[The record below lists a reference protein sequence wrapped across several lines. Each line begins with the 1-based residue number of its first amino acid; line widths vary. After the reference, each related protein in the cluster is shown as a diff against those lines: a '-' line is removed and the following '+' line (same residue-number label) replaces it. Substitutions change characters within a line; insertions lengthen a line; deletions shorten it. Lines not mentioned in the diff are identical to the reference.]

1 MSEVR
6 LHENLLSFR
15 HGVHPEEFKSLSD
28 GRSIERM
35 PFVKEYT
42 LPLSQHLGAPSR
54 LLVRKGQE
62 VRRGQMIAEPASYV
76 SVALHS
82 PVDGTVVYTGLVDHP
97 NGQLLPGVRIKTD
110 TFSPQIMEKRAM
122 PPLESLNLETFL
134 QGVQWAGI
142 VGMGGAAFPAHVKF
156 SIPRDKTCTYLILNG
171 SECEPFLTCDH
182 RVMLEYAGELL
193 DGTEILQHFIQAK
206 RVIIGVEAN
215 KPDAVHLLRKVVAER
230 KMAVEVLPLA
240 VKYPQ
245 GAEKMLISA
254 VLGAEVPSGKLP
266 IDVGALV
273 TNVGTIVAL
282 SQYFRQGIP
291 LIERVVTVTGTAVKR
306 PSNLLVP
313 IGTPMREAVDFCGG
327 LTHET
332 VRILLGGPMMGI
344 SQKTLEVPVVKGTS
358 GILLLT
364 DREVQDLQTFNC
376 IRCGRCLDACP
387 IFLNPARMGAL
398 VKKGEWQELE
408 AMNVMDCFE
417 CGSCSYVCPSA
428 IPLVQSFKVGKSM
441 LREQKAR
448 DAQK

>member
-1 MSEVR
+1 MSEAR
-6 LHENLLSFR
+6 LHEKLLSFR
-15 HGVHPEEFKSLSD
+15 HGVHPEEYKSLSD
-28 GRSIERM
+28 SRAIERM

-62 VRRGQMIAEPASYV
+62 VRRGQLIAEPASYV

-82 PVDGTVVYTGLVDHP
+82 PVDGTVGYTGLVDHP
-97 NGQLLPGVRIKTD
+97 NGQMLPGLRIKTD
-110 TFSPQIMEKRAM
+110 PYSPQILEKRAM
-122 PPLESLNLETFL
+122 PPVQSLSIEAFL

-156 SIPRDKTCTYLILNG
+156 SIPEDKTCTYLILNG

-182 RVMLEYAGELL
+182 RVMLEFADELL
-193 DGTEILQHFIQAK
+193 DGTEILQHFIQAR

-215 KPDAVHLLRKVVAER
+215 KPDAVRLLRKVAAER
-230 KMAVEVLPLA
+230 NMEVEVLPLA

-254 VLGAEVPSGKLP
+254 ILGAEVPSGKLP

-282 SQYFRQGIP
+282 SQYFRRGVP

-313 IGTPMREAVDFCGG
+313 IGTPMREVVDFCGG
-327 LTHET
+327 LTHDT
-332 VRILLGGPMMGI
+332 VRILLGGPMMGV

-417 CGSCSYVCPSA
+417 CGSCSFVCPSG
-428 IPLVQSFKVGKSM
+428 IPLVQSFKVGKSV
-441 LREQKAR
+441 LREQKGT
-448 DAQK
+448 

>member
-1 MSEVR
+1 MGEAH
-6 LHENLLSFR
+6 LHERLLSFR

-28 GRSIERM
+28 FRAVERM
-35 PFVKEYT
+35 PFVKTYS

-54 LLVRKGQE
+54 LLVHKGQE
-62 VRRGQMIAEPASYV
+62 VRRGQLIAEPAGYV

-82 PVDGTVVYTGLVDHP
+82 PVDGTVVHTGMVEHP
-97 NGQLLPGVRIKTD
+97 NGQMVPGVQIKTD
-110 TFSPQIMEKRAM
+110 PFSPQIIEKKTQ
-122 PPLESLNLETFL
+122 PPISSLTLEAFL

-156 SIPRDKTCTYLILNG
+156 SIPADKSCKFLILNG

-182 RVMLEYAGELL
+182 RVMLEYAADLL
-193 DGTEILQHFIQAK
+193 DGTKILQHFMQAQ

-215 KPDAVHLLRKVVAER
+215 KADAVQVLRKVAAEQ
-230 KMAVEVLPLA
+230 KMAIEVVPLT

-245 GAEKMLISA
+245 GAEKMLITA
-254 VLGAEVPSGKLP
+254 ILGKEVPSGKLP
-266 IDVGALV
+266 IDSGALV

-282 SQYFRQGIP
+282 SHYFRQGIP
-291 LIERVVTVTGTAVKR
+291 LIERVVTITGTAVKR

-327 LTHET
+327 LTRDT
-332 VRILLGGPMMGI
+332 IRILLGGPMMGI
-344 SQKTLEVPVVKGTS
+344 AQKSLDVPVVKGTS

-364 DREVQDLQTFNC
+364 DKEVQDMQTFNC
-376 IRCGRCLDACP
+376 IRCGRCLEACP
-387 IFLNPARMGAL
+387 IFLNPARMGTL
-398 VKKGEWQELE
+398 VKKGQWEELE

-428 IPLVQSFKVGKSM
+428 IPLVQSFKVGKSV
-441 LREQKAR
+441 LREQRAR
-448 DAQK
+448 E